1 MIDFT
6 GVRVELARKKM
17 TQKRLAEITGIRPPT
32 ISKIFLGTIDRI
44 PVDVLD
50 RICQALDCQPGDL
63 MTHVP
68 DSAQDGP
75 G

>member
-32 ISKIFLGTIDRI
+32 ISKIYLGTIDRL

-63 MTHVP
+63 MEHIADPP
-68 DSAQDGP
+68 DGQQ
-75 G
+75 

>member
-6 GVRVELARKKM
+6 GVRVELARKRM

-32 ISKIFLGTIDRI
+32 ISKIYLGTIDRL
-44 PVDVLD
+44 PVDVID

-63 MTHVP
+63 MEYIP
-68 DSAQDGP
+68 DSPDDSAN
-75 G
+75 

>member
-32 ISKIFLGTIDRI
+32 ISKIYLGTIDRL

-63 MTHVP
+63 MGYVQDP
-68 DSAQDGP
+68 PDDSAN
-75 G
+75 

>member
-6 GVRVELARKKM
+6 GVWVELARKRM

-32 ISKIFLGTIDRI
+32 ISKIYLGTIDRL
-44 PVDVLD
+44 PVDVID

-63 MTHVP
+63 MEYIP
-68 DSAQDGP
+68 DSPDDSAN
-75 G
+75 

>member
-32 ISKIFLGTIDRI
+32 ISKIFLGTIDRL

-63 MTHVP
+63 MEFIP
-68 DSAQDGP
+68 DGSGQD
-75 G
+75 

>member
-6 GVRVELARKKM
+6 GVRVSLAKKKM

-32 ISKIFLGTIDRI
+32 ISKIFLGTIDRL

-50 RICQALDCQPGDL
+50 RICQALECQPGDL
-63 MTHVP
+63 MEFIP
-68 DSAQDGP
+68 DSGSAQD
-75 G
+75 

>member
-32 ISKIFLGTIDRI
+32 ISKIYLGTIDRL

-63 MTHVP
+63 MGYV
-68 DSAQDGP
+68 QDPPNDGAK
-75 G
+75 

>member
-6 GVRVELARKKM
+6 GVRVELARKRM

-32 ISKIFLGTIDRI
+32 ISKIYLGTIDRL

-63 MTHVP
+63 MEYVSDP
-68 DSAQDGP
+68 PEASVD
-75 G
+75 

>member
-32 ISKIFLGTIDRI
+32 ISQIFLGTIDRI

-50 RICQALDCQPGDL
+50 RICRALDCQPGDL
-63 MTHVP
+63 MEYVP
-68 DSAQDGP
+68 DPAQE
-75 G
+75 

>member
-32 ISKIFLGTIDRI
+32 ISKIYLGTIDRL

-63 MTHVP
+63 MEHIP
-68 DSAQDGP
+68 DPPNDGAK
-75 G
+75 

>member
-32 ISKIFLGTIDRI
+32 ISKIFLGTIDRS

-50 RICQALDCQPGDL
+50 RICRALDCQPGDL
-63 MTHVP
+63 MEYVP
-68 DSAQDGP
+68 DPAQE
-75 G
+75 

>member
-6 GVRVELARKKM
+6 GVRVELARKRM

-32 ISKIFLGTIDRI
+32 ISKIYLGTIDRL
-44 PVDVLD
+44 PMDVLD

-63 MTHVP
+63 MEHIP
-68 DSAQDGP
+68 DPPDG
-75 G
+75 GQQ